1 MPFIANRSHLLAPFD
16 ILAHSPVHDKQYLT
30 TTINYMLPVAAYKSH
45 NQFSSSG
52 VLRSRC
58 EHSHDP
64 IVERLSSLNP
74 SFLFSRRKCQRRRDM
89 EGTWNLLI
97 RWYSLFFI
105 FWLCLMEFFQRFR
118 ISTLD
123 KNFYVVGFSF
133 CGVIVICNWVNF
145 FWMKRNATL
154 CLLIS
159 GRILF
164 EINIILIIKKFKNFH
179 SQFSPFYFVN
189 LFLFSV

>member
-105 FWLCLMEFFQRFR
+105 LILLDGVFSTVSNIDFGWKFLCRRFF
-118 ISTLD
+118 
-123 KNFYVVGFSF
+123 F
-133 CGVIVICNWVNF
+133 CGVLWFVIGSTF
-145 FWMKRNATL
+145 FEWNEMRL
-154 CLLIS
+154 CA
-159 GRILF
+159 
-164 EINIILIIKKFKNFH
+164 
-179 SQFSPFYFVN
+179 Y
-189 LFLFSV
+189 